1 MARFLFSLFFLSFP
15 FGIYFLAKWI
25 VLKLKQGQHT
35 VYSILRPL
43 YLVAEAMLAMIL
55 PCALIILIYSQDWY
69 NYLQIELGVVWFV
82 WPLYAA
88 VYKQTKVY
96 VWERL
101 LFWGCA
107 IYTFPTVLWI
117 VLVLGT

>member
-1 MARFLFSLFFLSFP
+1 
-15 FGIYFLAKWI
+15 
-25 VLKLKQGQHT
+25 
-35 VYSILRPL
+35 
-43 YLVAEAMLAMIL
+43 MLAMIL